1 MPYRSRIKA
10 IAAKIHRLTTK
21 VIKNPRPA
29 NKTANQFSTLFSTT
43 HKNPG
48 FHKGHILLTKQ
59 IIYSDV
65 KLIQFLSDNTHL

>member
-1 MPYRSRIKA
+1 MQRPYRPGIKA

-43 HKNPG
+43 RKIPV
-48 FHKGHILLTKQ
+48 FTKSTS
-59 IIYSDV
+59 Y
-65 KLIQFLSDNTHL
+65 